1 MKSLNGWRTLPSGKN
16 VRTKRIKYDNLSITH
31 RQMFHDTSVSP
42 WKFVEKYYSDWFAT
56 QPWTHF
62 LTLTFRNMNY
72 RDGVK
77 PPSYTYVKE
86 QADALEYYSGWD
98 QAVIVL
104 EQGKLPFNDQASE
117 TPLEVSAVGRYHLH
131 GLARFKDQKD
141 VSSFCAMWELKNGF
155 AKAEVIREVEAVSKY
170 CSKYVVKD
178 NLLEDDKF
186 QRMWFNGVTPWKQA
200 GLLPPLEAP
209 RG

>member
-1 MKSLNGWRTLPSGKN
+1 MKTVNGWRTLPSGK
-16 VRTKRIKYDNLSITH
+16 KIRIKRSETIYS
-31 RQMFHDTSVSP
+31 
-42 WKFVEKYYSDWFAT
+42 KEEFVVRDFLVNEVMQELYSAWFAS

-141 VSSFCAMWELKNGF
+141 VNSF
-155 AKAEVIREVEAVSKY
+155 
-170 CSKYVVKD
+170 
-178 NLLEDDKF
+178 
-186 QRMWFNGVTPWKQA
+186 
-200 GLLPPLEAP
+200 
-209 RG
+209 

>member
-1 MKSLNGWRTLPSGKN
+1 MKSVNGWRTLPSGKKI
-16 VRTKRIKYDNLSITH
+16 RAKRKQYQEAEFLKYVWPED
-31 RQMFHDTSVSP
+31 
-42 WKFVEKYYSDWFAT
+42 YYAQWFAT

-104 EQGKLPFNDQASE
+104 EQGKLPWNDQASE
-117 TPLEVSAVGRYHLH
+117 TPLEVSVPGRYHLH
-131 GLARFKDQKD
+131 GLARFKEQKD
-141 VSSFCAMWELKNGF
+141 VNSFCAMWELKNGF
-155 AKAEVIREVEAVSKY
+155 AKAEVIKEVGAVSKY
-170 CSKYVVKD
+170 CAKYVVKD
-178 NLLEDDKF
+178 NLLEVDKF
-186 QRMWFNGVTPWKQA
+186 QRMWFNGVTPWKSPS
-200 GLLPPLEAP
+200 LLPPLEAP
-209 RG
+209 KGY

>member
-1 MKSLNGWRTLPSGKN
+1 MKTVNGWRTLPSGKKI
-16 VRTKRIKYDNLSITH
+16 RTKRPTDVYSKEELL
-31 RQMFHDTSVSP
+31 TSSKTSYVMQ
-42 WKFVEKYYSDWFAT
+42 EYYSAWFAT

-104 EQGKLPFNDQASE
+104 EQGKLPWNDQASE
-117 TPLEVSAVGRYHLH
+117 TPSEVSVLGRYHLH
-131 GLARFKDQKD
+131 GLARFRDLKD
-141 VSSFCAMWELKNGF
+141 VNSFCAMWELKNGF
-155 AKAEVIREVEAVSKY
+155 AKAEVIKEVEAVSKY

-186 QRMWFNGVTPWKQA
+186 QRMWFNGVTPWS
-200 GLLPPLEAP
+200 